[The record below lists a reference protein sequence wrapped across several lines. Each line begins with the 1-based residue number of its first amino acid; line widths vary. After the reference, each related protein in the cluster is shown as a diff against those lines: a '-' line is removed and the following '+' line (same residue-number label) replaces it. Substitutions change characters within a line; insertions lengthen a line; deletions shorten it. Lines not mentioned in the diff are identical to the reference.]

1 MGYVTREMIDRA
13 KKMDLLTYLQTYEP
27 QELVHFGGNT
37 YCTREHD
44 SLKISNTDGIAT
56 GERKSDDGKELCT
69 MNEYRV
75 IITETLKRAVTV
87 EAESREEAEEAVRR
101 QYQNSEHILVAE
113 DFDGVS
119 FSAQYP
125 EQQVEL
131 PYGKMKE
138 LFRKAERAGTHVCGY
153 ITFMQDCFTVQY
165 SERSRTYAVSSGNKA
180 FQPNMGGY
188 SVYGSCL
195 DGTDPCV
202 RLEQYMAVERGGE
215 KGWSVER
222 CYMLREDYDRVM
234 ALPERGRDRER

>member
-1 MGYVTREMIDRA
+1 
-13 KKMDLLTYLQTYEP
+13 
-27 QELVHFGGNT
+27 
-37 YCTREHD
+37 
-44 SLKISNTDGIAT
+44 
-56 GERKSDDGKELCT
+56 

-153 ITFMQDCFTVQY
+153 ITFMQDCFTVQ
-165 SERSRTYAVSSGNKA
+165 SFIPLPPKEKA
-180 FQPNMGGY
+180 LNESF
-188 SVYGSCL
+188 
-195 DGTDPCV
+195 
-202 RLEQYMAVERGGE
+202 RAR
-215 KGWSVER
+215 
-222 CYMLREDYDRVM
+222 
-234 ALPERGRDRER
+234 

>member
-1 MGYVTREMIDRA
+1 M
-13 KKMDLLTYLQTYEP
+13 
-27 QELVHFGGNT
+27 
-37 YCTREHD
+37 
-44 SLKISNTDGIAT
+44 S
-56 GERKSDDGKELCT
+56 
-69 MNEYRV
+69 EYRV

-153 ITFMQDCFTVQY
+153 ITFKFDIMTHPLVSHTPDGGAPPY
-165 SERSRTYAVSSGNKA
+165 IHGSAEYAIA
-180 FQPNMGGY
+180 AITIHDRLLP
-188 SVYGSCL
+188 
-195 DGTDPCV
+195 TDPV
-202 RLEQYMAVERGGE
+202 AVPSENETQYELLPNEELEAIYELEE
-215 KGWSVER
+215 KPNEASQKH
-222 CYMLREDYDRVM
+222 
-234 ALPERGRDRER
+234 

>member
-1 MGYVTREMIDRA
+1 M
-13 KKMDLLTYLQTYEP
+13 
-27 QELVHFGGNT
+27 
-37 YCTREHD
+37 
-44 SLKISNTDGIAT
+44 S
-56 GERKSDDGKELCT
+56 
-69 MNEYRV
+69 EYRV

-153 ITFMQDCFTVQY
+153 ITFIRRTASSSWTLTPTISSPLPH
-165 SERSRTYAVSSGNKA
+165 SECAKWPRCAFSRWTA
-180 FQPNMGGY
+180 
-188 SVYGSCL
+188 
-195 DGTDPCV
+195 
-202 RLEQYMAVERGGE
+202 
-215 KGWSVER
+215 
-222 CYMLREDYDRVM
+222 
-234 ALPERGRDRER
+234 

>member
-1 MGYVTREMIDRA
+1 M
-13 KKMDLLTYLQTYEP
+13 
-27 QELVHFGGNT
+27 
-37 YCTREHD
+37 
-44 SLKISNTDGIAT
+44 S
-56 GERKSDDGKELCT
+56 
-69 MNEYRV
+69 EYRV

-101 QYQNSEHILVAE
+101 Q
-113 DFDGVS
+113 FDGVS

-215 KGWSVER
+215 KGWSVG
-222 CYMLREDYDRVM
+222 
-234 ALPERGRDRER
+234 ALLYAP

>member
-1 MGYVTREMIDRA
+1 M
-13 KKMDLLTYLQTYEP
+13 
-27 QELVHFGGNT
+27 
-37 YCTREHD
+37 
-44 SLKISNTDGIAT
+44 S
-56 GERKSDDGKELCT
+56 
-69 MNEYRV
+69 EYRV

-125 EQQVEL
+125 KQQVEL

-165 SERSRTYAVSSGNKA
+165 SERSRTYAVSSGKSVSAEHGWILRLWKLSGRNGSLCPA
-180 FQPNMGGY
+180 GA
-188 SVYGSCL
+188 VYG
-195 DGTDPCV
+195 
-202 RLEQYMAVERGGE
+202 
-215 KGWSVER
+215 
-222 CYMLREDYDRVM
+222 
-234 ALPERGRDRER
+234 GRTRW

>member
-1 MGYVTREMIDRA
+1 M
-13 KKMDLLTYLQTYEP
+13 
-27 QELVHFGGNT
+27 
-37 YCTREHD
+37 
-44 SLKISNTDGIAT
+44 S
-56 GERKSDDGKELCT
+56 
-69 MNEYRV
+69 EYRV

-165 SERSRTYAVSSGNKA
+165 SEHGWILRLWKLSGRNGSLCPA
-180 FQPNMGGY
+180 GA
-188 SVYGSCL
+188 VYG
-195 DGTDPCV
+195 
-202 RLEQYMAVERGGE
+202 
-215 KGWSVER
+215 
-222 CYMLREDYDRVM
+222 
-234 ALPERGRDRER
+234 GRTRW

>member
-1 MGYVTREMIDRA
+1 M
-13 KKMDLLTYLQTYEP
+13 
-27 QELVHFGGNT
+27 
-37 YCTREHD
+37 
-44 SLKISNTDGIAT
+44 S
-56 GERKSDDGKELCT
+56 
-69 MNEYRV
+69 EYRV

-138 LFRKAERAGTHVCGY
+138 LFRKAERAGTHACGY
-153 ITFMQDCFTVQY
+153 ITFMQDCFTAQY
-165 SERSRTYAVSSGNKA
+165 SERSRTYTVSSGNKA

>member
-1 MGYVTREMIDRA
+1 M
-13 KKMDLLTYLQTYEP
+13 
-27 QELVHFGGNT
+27 
-37 YCTREHD
+37 HD
-44 SLKISNTDGIAT
+44 
-56 GERKSDDGKELCT
+56 ERIQGHL
-69 MNEYRV
+69 
-75 IITETLKRAVTV
+75 TETLKRAVTV

-113 DFDGVS
+113 DL
-119 FSAQYP
+119 SAC
-125 EQQVEL
+125 L
-131 PYGKMKE
+131 FRRSIRTAGRIPYGKMKE

>member
-1 MGYVTREMIDRA
+1 M
-13 KKMDLLTYLQTYEP
+13 
-27 QELVHFGGNT
+27 
-37 YCTREHD
+37 
-44 SLKISNTDGIAT
+44 S
-56 GERKSDDGKELCT
+56 
-69 MNEYRV
+69 EYRV

-138 LFRKAERAGTHVCGY
+138 LFRKAERAGIHVCGY
-153 ITFMQDCFTVQY
+153 ITFMQDCFTAQY

-215 KGWSVER
+215 KGWSDDRLSAGRLRRTTAGSVR
-222 CYMLREDYDRVM
+222 MCYTSKQRLLGTKGSLTG
-234 ALPERGRDRER
+234 ASPCNPCAAGRGNIAIWRNEHDQTKH

>member
-1 MGYVTREMIDRA
+1 M
-13 KKMDLLTYLQTYEP
+13 
-27 QELVHFGGNT
+27 
-37 YCTREHD
+37 
-44 SLKISNTDGIAT
+44 S
-56 GERKSDDGKELCT
+56 
-69 MNEYRV
+69 EYRV

-153 ITFMQDCFTVQY
+153 ITFIIFSLFASTPPVVDPNAAAVTQVWSYIGELIFNLLVLVGTV
-165 SERSRTYAVSSGNKA
+165 K
-180 FQPNMGGY
+180 
-188 SVYGSCL
+188 
-195 DGTDPCV
+195 
-202 RLEQYMAVERGGE
+202 MA
-215 KGWSVER
+215 
-222 CYMLREDYDRVM
+222 DRVV
-234 ALPERGRDRER
+234 REMMGL

>member
-1 MGYVTREMIDRA
+1 
-13 KKMDLLTYLQTYEP
+13 
-27 QELVHFGGNT
+27 
-37 YCTREHD
+37 
-44 SLKISNTDGIAT
+44 
-56 GERKSDDGKELCT
+56 

-153 ITFMQDCFTVQY
+153 ITFIHHDCC
-165 SERSRTYAVSSGNKA
+165 GK
-180 FQPNMGGY
+180 
-188 SVYGSCL
+188 
-195 DGTDPCV
+195 
-202 RLEQYMAVERGGE
+202 
-215 KGWSVER
+215 
-222 CYMLREDYDRVM
+222 
-234 ALPERGRDRER
+234 